1 MVYKRCMNDDEEL
14 LPRQKEKLDTA
25 LAELADLKNQVKRLT
40 DKLEAME
47 EMVKESNEIL
57 VAFSQSYYWTPQW
70 QAMEAQAEGASSAW
84 RVDSKQ
90 YDDVEDLLS
99 GK

>member
-1 MVYKRCMNDDEEL
+1 MTTKN
-14 LPRQKEKLDTA
+14 PASQKEKLDTA
-25 LAELADLKNQVKRLT
+25 LAELADLKNQVKGLT

-70 QAMEAQAEGASSAW
+70 QAMEAQAEEDLRAG
-84 RVDSKQ
+84 RFKQ
-90 YDDVEDLLS
+90 YDDVEDFIREM
-99 GK
+99 KQ